1 MKIFKNTQQPRGEK
15 HSTHLVGWY
24 GGRVNLP
31 SLPMVLG

>member
-24 GGRVNLP
+24 GGRV
-31 SLPMVLG
+31 